1 MRPPAFATAGR
12 WYRGNLH
19 THSDRSDGAAAPER
33 VLDEYRAAGYDFVVL
48 TDHFEER
55 WGWTVTDT
63 TAARDA
69 SFTTLLGVE
78 LSSADW
84 DDEDVYW
91 VNAIGVP
98 ADFAPPHNGEP
109 HAGAI
114 RRAAEAGA
122 YLVLL
127 HPGLTN
133 FLDFDRL
140 PTELLDAVE
149 TYNHNGAAVW
159 PDQAEARYAVDAL
172 LARGHRLHVAVG
184 DDAHFEHPWDRFGA
198 WVLVR
203 AEQLDPET
211 LLAALRAGAYYST
224 QGPRIEDVRVDDN
237 HVHVACSEARAV
249 ALTGIH
255 GWRSDTA
262 LGWPTLLHEAVLDL
276 AKLRSPYWRVTV
288 TDAGGRRAWT
298 HPVWIEPAP
307 ASDSGQAA

>member
-1 MRPPAFATAGR
+1 MRHPAFATAGR

-19 THSDRSDGAAAPER
+19 THSDRSDGAAPPEQ
-33 VLDEYRAAGYDFVVL
+33 VLGEYRAAGYDFVVL

-84 DDEDVYW
+84 EDEDVYW

-98 ADFAPPHNGEP
+98 ADFAPPGDGEA

-122 YLVLL
+122 YLVFL

-140 PTELLDAVE
+140 PAELLDAVE
-149 TYNHNGAAVW
+149 TYNHNCAAVW

-172 LARGHRLHVAVG
+172 LGRGHRLHVTVG

-198 WVLVR
+198 WVQVR
-203 AEQLDPET
+203 AERLDPDA
-211 LLAALRAGAYYST
+211 LL
-224 QGPRIEDVRVDDN
+224 
-237 HVHVACSEARAV
+237 
-249 ALTGIH
+249 
-255 GWRSDTA
+255 TA
-262 LGWPTLLHEAVLDL
+262 L
-276 AKLRSPYWRVTV
+276 K
-288 TDAGGRRAWT
+288 AG
-298 HPVWIEPAP
+298 E
-307 ASDSGQAA
+307 